1 MIVCSLC
8 RTGWAG
14 CMFGAMLSLCSLT
27 PSLLQASWLRGES
40 PAPPVIQPTAEE
52 AAARQAR
59 ADACIERLSAISGV
73 PVATLT
79 AYEPEFM
86 QRLEAAMNAPPE
98 PCTAEQAVA
107 AMAAAAARYRS
118 EAAAAVAKER
128 GASGS
133 AGVPPADRP

>member
-1 MIVCSLC
+1 
-8 RTGWAG
+8 
-14 CMFGAMLSLCSLT
+14 MLSLCSLT

-86 QRLEAAMNAPPE
+86 QRLEASMNAPPE
-98 PCTAEQAVA
+98 PCTPQEAVA

-118 EAAAAVAKER
+118 EAAAAAAKER